1 MGRTGRQDHEASPLM
16 YTAREDLIKVL
27 RKVIKDDQERAEGL
41 TSLARTHHDRVLELQ
56 GQRALR
62 EAQDERPFK

>member
-1 MGRTGRQDHEASPLM
+1 M